1 VNVSPTV
8 VTPTVAFIIVVLVFL
23 GVVLPAVWSRQPDR
37 RCAAAKVLDTILE
50 AAVKLAVVLRAQ
62 PGS

>member
-1 VNVSPTV
+1 M
-8 VTPTVAFIIVVLVFL
+8 

-37 RCAAAKVLDTILE
+37 RCAAAKVLDKILE